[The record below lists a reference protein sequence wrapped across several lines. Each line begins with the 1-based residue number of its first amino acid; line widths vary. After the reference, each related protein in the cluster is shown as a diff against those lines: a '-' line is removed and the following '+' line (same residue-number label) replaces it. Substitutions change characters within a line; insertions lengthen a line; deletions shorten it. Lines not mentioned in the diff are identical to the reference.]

1 MTPRSLRLRL
11 VAGGA
16 ATIAI
21 ALAIAGIALTLLFER
36 HVARSVADDLDV
48 HLRQLLSGID
58 IGPEGTLLV
67 QNPPADPRFLDPLS
81 GLYWQVNDDRG
92 QMVRSRSLWDTVL
105 DLPAD
110 NPQPGDVHRHEIPGP
125 AGARVLVTERLIQM
139 KSANGLVP
147 LRVAVAVNLARVTDA
162 RNEFATDLA
171 IALSLL
177 GAVLALAT
185 AIQVALGLRP
195 LDLLRQG
202 IADIRAGRN
211 RHLTA
216 QVPVE
221 VQPLVEE
228 VNALLD
234 AREADIIRSR
244 NRAADLAHGL
254 KTPLAAL
261 SADSE
266 RLRQKGEQRLAD
278 DIDSAVDAMRRHVD
292 RELARARLRGGN
304 GLGTR
309 VTTSL
314 APLARALVATL
325 SRTDAGARVDYEVSI
340 DESTTAALDRTDL
353 AEVMGNLLEN
363 ATRHAR
369 TRVRVAAPAA
379 SAGTVIC
386 VEDDGIGIAPELRSQ
401 ALARGVRLD
410 ERGGSAGLGLAIV
423 QDVLDAY
430 GWTLTLESSE
440 LGGLRA
446 LCRADTPRADTASG

>member
-1 MTPRSLRLRL
+1 MTPGSLRLRL
-11 VAGGA
+11 MAGGA

-21 ALAIAGIALTLLFER
+21 ALAIAGISLTLLFER
-36 HVARSVADDLDV
+36 HVARGLADDLDV

-58 IGPEGTLLV
+58 AGPDGKFVVLH
-67 QNPPADPRFLDPLS
+67 PPVDPRFQDPLS
-81 GLYWQVNDDRG
+81 GLYWQVGDDHG
-92 QMVRSRSLWDTVL
+92 EMVRSRSLWDTVL
-105 DLPAD
+105 ALPLD
-110 NPQPGDVHRHEIPGP
+110 NPQPGEVHRHELPGP
-125 AGARVLVTERLIQM
+125 AGARVLVTERLIKL
-139 KSANGLVP
+139 KSEDRP
-147 LRVAVAVNLARVTDA
+147 LRVAVAVDLARVSDA
-162 RNEFATDLA
+162 RNAFAADLA
-171 IALSLL
+171 IALTIL

-185 AIQVALGLRP
+185 AIQVSLGLRP

-202 IADIRAGRN
+202 IADIRAGHN
-211 RHLTA
+211 RHLTSE
-216 QVPVE
+216 VPAE

-234 AREADIIRSR
+234 AREADIVRSR

-266 RLRQKGEQRLAD
+266 RLRQKGDKRLAD
-278 DIDSAVDAMRRHVD
+278 EIDTAIDAMRRHVD

-304 GLGTR
+304 SLGTR

-314 APLARALVATL
+314 APLARSLVSTL
-325 SRTDAGARVDYEVSI
+325 SRTDAGARVDYEISI
-340 DESTTAALDRTDL
+340 DESSTAPLDRTDL

-369 TRVRVAAPAA
+369 TRVRVVAPAA
-379 SAGTVIC
+379 GAATAIC
-386 VEDDGIGIAPELRSQ
+386 VEDDGNGIAPELRSQ

-410 ERGGSAGLGLAIV
+410 ERGGGAGLGLSIV
-423 QDVLDAY
+423 QDLLEAY
-430 GWTLTLESSE
+430 GWTLTLENSE

-446 LCRADTPRADTASG
+446 LCCAAARAEVP